1 MPPNPRAC
9 RPADFILTEDVKK
22 TLRQEWRRTAQIRR
36 RQPKK
41 AADGNGG
48 QKGAFLGG
56 GLPGRGEV
64 TKAPG
69 PSPRPRGGR
78 ELVKPTLRG
87 SVIMTERGVGEG

>member
-48 QKGAFLGG
+48 HSGAFLGG
-56 GLPGRGEV
+56 GLRGCGGFTMSPV
-64 TKAPG
+64 
-69 PSPRPRGGR
+69 PSARRQAGR
-78 ELVKPTLRG
+78 EVVNPKFGGFFIMMTRG
-87 SVIMTERGVGEG
+87 MAAG